1 MNKTVFDKK
10 CLHIRGKYATINEK
24 LGVFYSGKGGFGM
37 ILGVDFGDSR
47 TGYATSDAL
56 GLSAHTLETYSEK
69 SMHKVAEHTVAL
81 AKELGAEKI
90 VLGFPKNMNGTVGD
104 RGKKTRRLKK
114 MLEEMTELPVIL
126 WDERLTT
133 VSAHSLMNETNVRGK
148 KRKESVDQIAAAY
161 ILQAYLD
168 SSR

>member
-1 MNKTVFDKK
+1 
-10 CLHIRGKYATINEK
+10 
-24 LGVFYSGKGGFGM
+24 M

-56 GLSAHTLETYSEK
+56 GFSANTLETYSEK
-69 SMHKVAEHTVAL
+69 NMNKVAEHTAEI
-81 AKELGAEKI
+81 AKELNAEKI
-90 VLGFPKNMNGTVGD
+90 VLGFPKNMNGTIGE
-104 RGKKTRRLKK
+104 RGKKTKAFAKLLR
-114 MLEEMTELPVIL
+114 EMTGLDVIL

-148 KRKESVDQIAAAY
+148 KRKDSVDKIAAAF

-168 SSR
+168 SNKF